1 MIKFVP
7 ILAIALLAFILFTGV
22 SVGDLW
28 NKYRPVI
35 IWSPEKVEQDQF
47 PGTVK
52 VITAKFTSRK
62 DLEKVEFWITPRLN
76 KYAAVEPESI
86 DKVEKNKEYTI
97 QIIVS
102 LPSDIKTKQH
112 IERNIEELLGNDID
126 KDDKDFLAESPQNKI
141 HGLLFVK
148 SQKTF
153 PWFKFKK
160 DKVKTIKIIQPKPL
174 RIVINIKEPIA
185 EVIPEKVTLPSYD
198 RIEEDPAVGQDYIKD
213 EIIVKFKD
221 GTPETTIK
229 QIVKDIDGV
238 FIGFFEELG
247 IYQLQMNVA
256 DFNEL
261 DQKIHQLE
269 QNINVEFA
277 GRQVVTIPTL

>member
-1 MIKFVP
+1 MIKFLP
-7 ILAIALLAFILFTGV
+7 ILAIALLAFILFTGTTV
-22 SVGDLW
+22 SDFW

-35 IWSPEKVEQDQF
+35 IWSPERVEQDQF
-47 PGTVK
+47 PGTVQ

-62 DLEKVEFWITPRLN
+62 DLENVEFWITPRLN
-76 KYAAVEPESI
+76 KYVTVEPESI
-86 DKVEKNKEYTI
+86 EKVEKNKEYTI

-102 LPSDIKTKQH
+102 LPADVKAKQLLK
-112 IERNIEELLGNDID
+112 RDIEELLGDEVD
-126 KDDKDFLAESPQNKI
+126 KDDKDFLAKSTQNKI

-153 PWFKFKK
+153 PWVRFWKGKAK
-160 DKVKTIKIIQPKPL
+160 PIKIIQPKPL
-174 RIVINIKEPIA
+174 RIIINIKELSA
-185 EVIPEKVTLPSYD
+185 EVIPGEVTLPSYD
-198 RIEEDPAVGQDYIKD
+198 RIEEDPAIGQDYIKD
-213 EIIVKFKD
+213 EIILKFKD
-221 GTPETTIK
+221 GTPEATIK

-247 IYQLQMNVA
+247 IYQLQVSVT

-261 DQKIHQLE
+261 DQKISQLE

-277 GRQVVTIPTL
+277 GRQVVTIPTF